1 MKIICTTITL
11 FLFTFNVYATL
22 QLQIVPNDS
31 KYAQMQL
38 NGGTQEELDTKLL
51 KWIDKQKFF
60 KGEWQSEQDDTIVSK
75 IETDIEGNESTK
87 YFKPINFSVNLVDT
101 TEQLAEQA
109 LDKAIADKLACGE
122 KAVKFIAKSNV
133 KKNLTKAQIKTMVKT
148 YSDIFDLLKAGAIDT
163 ALDDMQNATVD
174 GTILTSED
182 KTSIIN
188 FLTNC

>member
-1 MKIICTTITL
+1 
-11 FLFTFNVYATL
+11 
-22 QLQIVPNDS
+22 
-31 KYAQMQL
+31 MQL

-75 IETDIEGNESTK
+75 IETGIEGNESTK